1 MQHQPARPTSEF
13 FIDAHYRPR
22 QIEKS
27 FRTSNF
33 ASVNRF
39 EEPRFGASIRHPG
52 SLVGS
57 FRRLAVR
64 WHGFACVVSVSVEEG
79 PGLALHT
86 LSSRFV
92 RGGTDG
98 HGPPFV

>member
-39 EEPRFGASIRHPG
+39 EEP
-52 SLVGS
+52 
-57 FRRLAVR
+57 AVR
-64 WHGFACVVSVSVEEG
+64 SIHSASRQSGWFIPPFGG
-79 PGLALHT
+79 PVA
-86 LSSRFV
+86 RICV
-92 RGGTDG
+92 RGVGVG
-98 HGPPFV
+98 GGGAGISVAHAVQPVCARRN